1 MCLVQSRHSGRIP
14 APCAAPSLA
23 ALLSQVFCIPLSSPA
38 ASFCSSTPAVSPAA
52 STAKRLS
59 ALSQQTTPLT
69 PQSAYSHHCRYRAG
83 PSQALG
89 LSPGP
94 DDGTWAAPGRPA
106 TRTLTSLSLCFPI
119 CTMGIIVTRA
129 QAAHQQHDASATQ
142 DDKVTLKPVRSFP
155 GAVQV

>member
-1 MCLVQSRHSGRIP
+1 MCLVQSRHGGRIP

-23 ALLSQVFCIPLSSPA
+23 ALLSQVLCIPLSSLA
-38 ASFCSSTPAVSPAA
+38 ASFCSSTPAVSPAV

-59 ALSQQTTPLT
+59 ALSQQTIPLA

-94 DDGTWAAPGRPA
+94 HDGTWAAPGRPA
-106 TRTLTSLSLCFPI
+106 TRTLTSLSRCFPI
-119 CTMGIIVTRA
+119 CTMGMIVTRA
-129 QAAHQQHDASATQ
+129 QAAHQHDASATQ
-142 DDKVTLKPVRSFP
+142 DDKATLKPVRSFP